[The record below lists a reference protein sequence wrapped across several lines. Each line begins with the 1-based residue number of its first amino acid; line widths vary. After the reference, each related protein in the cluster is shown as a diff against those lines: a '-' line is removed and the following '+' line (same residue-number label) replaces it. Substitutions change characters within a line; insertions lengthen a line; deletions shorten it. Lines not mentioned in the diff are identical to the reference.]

1 MSSIKPP
8 LHEVLHYPEESRR
21 MLMQGFADAVD
32 RIAANNGRTD
42 IELFQVCRALGEP
55 NVPSL
60 LSLKDEGLPVYR
72 VGTWRIDC
80 RSSVNGQPPTR
91 HTGRR
96 RNHKP
101 HMKVS
106 HCFETADS
114 YLARSRGPRPAAAR

>member
-80 RSSVNGQPPTR
+80 RSFRKWATTYTPYHPNR
-91 HTGRR
+91 
-96 RNHKP
+96 KP
-101 HMKVS
+101 QAIYKEEQL
-106 HCFETADS
+106 F
-114 YLARSRGPRPAAAR
+114 

>member
-1 MSSIKPP
+1 MSSIKPS

-32 RIAANNGRTD
+32 RITANNGRTD

-80 RSSVNGQPPTR
+80 RSFRKWAMTYTPYHPNR
-91 HTGRR
+91 
-96 RNHKP
+96 KP
-101 HMKVS
+101 QAIYKEEQL
-106 HCFETADS
+106 F
-114 YLARSRGPRPAAAR
+114 

>member
-1 MSSIKPP
+1 
-8 LHEVLHYPEESRR
+8 
-21 MLMQGFADAVD
+21 MQGFADAVD

-72 VGTWRIDC
+72 AGAWRIDC
-80 RSSVNGQPPTR
+80 RSFRKWATR
-91 HTGRR
+91 YTPSGRR

-101 HMKVS
+101 HMKGS

-114 YLARSRGPRPAAAR
+114 HLA

>member
-1 MSSIKPP
+1 MSSIEPS

-42 IELFQVCRALGEP
+42 IELFQVCRALGEQ

-80 RSSVNGQPPTR
+80 RSF
-91 HTGRR
+91 
-96 RNHKP
+96 HKWATTYTP
-101 HMKVS
+101 YRPQTKPQ
-106 HCFETADS
+106 TA
-114 YLARSRGPRPAAAR
+114 YEGEPLF

>member
-80 RSSVNGQPPTR
+80 RGFRKWATSYTPYRPQK
-91 HTGRR
+91 HTTTY
-96 RNHKP
+96 KEEP
-101 HMKVS
+101 L
-106 HCFETADS
+106 F
-114 YLARSRGPRPAAAR
+114 

>member
-1 MSSIKPP
+1 
-8 LHEVLHYPEESRR
+8 
-21 MLMQGFADAVD
+21 MQGFADAVD

-60 LSLKDEGLPVYR
+60 LSLKDEGLRCTVSAP
-72 VGTWRIDC
+72 GASTAAA
-80 RSSVNGQPPTR
+80 SANGPPATR